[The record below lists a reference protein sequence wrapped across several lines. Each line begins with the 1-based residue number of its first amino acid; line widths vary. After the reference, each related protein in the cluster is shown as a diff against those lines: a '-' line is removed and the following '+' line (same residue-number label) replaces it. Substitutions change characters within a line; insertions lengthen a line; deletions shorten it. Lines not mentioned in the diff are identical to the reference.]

1 LDDLFNSLQAA
12 EVELIIGFRFIL
24 SVDPDQF
31 VINESMLEGDFRG
44 CGGGR
49 ALVDPAFVDD
59 DDVPGVG
66 QRFIGRKKSG
76 NARPDDQKVA
86 AQVGVQ
92 FFEGLRI
99 GDFPV

>member
-1 LDDLFNSLQAA
+1 
-12 EVELIIGFRFIL
+12 
-24 SVDPDQF
+24 
-31 VINESMLEGDFRG
+31 M
-44 CGGGR
+44 
-49 ALVDPAFVDD
+49 VDPAFVDD